1 MPKQTGCMLG
11 KAETDRLY
19 FLGERMT
26 IIMNRMSKIK
36 DDGGWLVVGG
46 QRAGLGV

>member
-19 FLGERMT
+19 FMGERMT
-26 IIMNRMSKIK
+26 MNRMSRIK
-36 DDGGWLVVGG
+36 DDRGWLGG